1 MPRTPIPEHLIHR
14 PEEVERD
21 AERFDHLCRLA
32 EEVSFPVV
40 QEALTR
46 ETAATGAEVL
56 TEEAKHA
63 LEMLTE
69 DAAILMD
76 IGERE
81 VLEAVQKSFSEQ
93 LPPPDEEECHQHA
106 RDLSQVLMSAWLE
119 TLRGAHRRDSV
130 LVLSEYLLP
139 EVSPSGLTWFMQ
151 LFGSAKP
158 KLSETFTDAIST
170 FAVNAHDAT
179 TIMSTLRLKLFTEP
193 RLVDLPFD
201 LAMISAPG
209 KPVLSMT
216 RSLYDRLVEAI
227 KRHVQDHKP
236 ISPMD
241 FEIQYRVVA
250 EKTEPAAPF
259 FTTTKAQRAV
269 NSLTERLT
277 PAGYAY
283 VAKVASPGLQT
294 ETLQTE
300 VMHALSSG

>member
-32 EEVSFPVV
+32 EEVSFPLV
-40 QEALTR
+40 QEGLNR

-56 TEEAKHA
+56 TEEVKDA
-63 LEMLTE
+63 LKMLTE

-76 IGERE
+76 IGEQE

-106 RDLSQVLMSAWLE
+106 RDLSQVLMSTWLE
-119 TLRGAHRRDSV
+119 TLRSAHRKDSV

-139 EVSPSGLTWFMQ
+139 ETAPSGLTWFMR
-151 LFGSAKP
+151 LFGAAKLE
-158 KLSETFTDAIST
+158 LSETLTDAIST
-170 FAVNAHDAT
+170 FAVNAQDAG
-179 TIMSTLRLKLFTEP
+179 TIMSTLRDKLFTEP

-201 LAMISAPG
+201 LALISAPG
-209 KPVLSMT
+209 QPVLSMT
-216 RSLYDRLVEAI
+216 RPLYDRLVEAI
-227 KRHVQDHKP
+227 KIHFQNHKP
-236 ISPMD
+236 VSMD
-241 FEIQYRVVA
+241 FERQYEVVA
-250 EKTEPAAPF
+250 EKTQPAAAF
-259 FTTTKAQRAV
+259 STAIEAQRAV
-269 NSLTERLT
+269 RSLTERLT

-294 ETLQTE
+294 ETLQTQ
-300 VMHALSSG
+300 VMQALSSG